1 MHLSELFSPA
11 DLIVPFDPA
20 DKWSAIRELVQ
31 HLAASGRLDP
41 ERVEDVLDAVLS
53 RERSMSTGM
62 EHGVAMPHAAVDHI
76 ESVAVAMGI
85 VSRAEG
91 LGFDSVDGRPAR
103 IVVLLVIPRAQRL
116 LHIRTLADVARALAR
131 EDLRQEL
138 LAATDP
144 MSAHATLVRAES

>member
-1 MHLSELFSPA
+1 MQLSELFSPA
-11 DLIVPFDPA
+11 DLIVPFDPV

-31 HLAASGRLDP
+31 HLADSGRLDP
-41 ERVEDVLDAVLS
+41 GRVEDVLDAVLS

-76 ESVAVAMGI
+76 ETVAVAMGI

-91 LGFDSVDGRPAR
+91 LTFDSVDGRPAR

-131 EDLRQEL
+131 EDLREEL
-138 LAATDP
+138 LVATDP
-144 MSAHATLVRAES
+144 ASAHATLARAES